1 MSISSLPALN
11 ASLNATCAVLLVTA
25 YLFIRRKKVIAHRN
39 TMLAATTVA
48 ALFLVSYLIYH
59 YQVGSI
65 PFQGHGP
72 LRTFYFTILISHT
85 VLAMATV
92 PLVVITLYR
101 GLGKQVARHRKI
113 ARLTLPVWLYVSVTG
128 VMIYWMLYHMGAS

>member
-1 MSISSLPALN
+1 MSVSSLPAIN

-72 LRTFYFTILISHT
+72 LRIFYFTILISHT
-85 VLAMATV
+85 ILAVAIV

-101 GLGKQVARHRKI
+101 GLSKQVARHRKI
-113 ARLTLPVWLYVSVTG
+113 ARYTLPIWLYVSVTG
-128 VMIYWMLYHMGAS
+128 VMIYWMLYRLDTS

>member
-1 MSISSLPALN
+1 MSISSLPAIN

-72 LRTFYFTILISHT
+72 LRIFYFTILISHT
-85 VLAMATV
+85 ILAVAIV
-92 PLVVITLYR
+92 PLVAITLYR
-101 GLGKQVARHRKI
+101 GLSKQVARHRKI
-113 ARLTLPVWLYVSVTG
+113 ARYTLPIWLYVSVTG
-128 VMIYWMLYHMGAS
+128 VMIYWMLYRLDTS

>member
-1 MSISSLPALN
+1 MPVSSLPALN

-48 ALFLVSYLIYH
+48 ALFLVSYLYYH
-59 YQVGSI
+59 YQVGSVA
-65 PFQGHGP
+65 FQGRGP

-85 VLAMATV
+85 ILAVAIV
-92 PLVVITLYR
+92 PLAVITLYR
-101 GLGKQVARHRKI
+101 GLSKQVARHRKI
-113 ARLTLPVWLYVSVTG
+113 ARFTLPIWLYVSVTG
-128 VMIYWMLYHMGAS
+128 VMIYWMLYRMDAS

>member
-48 ALFLVSYLIYH
+48 ALFLVSYLYYH
-59 YQVGSI
+59 YQVGSV

-85 VLAMATV
+85 ILAVAIV
-92 PLVVITLYR
+92 PLAVITLYR
-101 GLGKQVARHRKI
+101 GLSKQVARHRKI
-113 ARLTLPVWLYVSVTG
+113 ARFTLPIWLYVSVTG
-128 VMIYWMLYHMGAS
+128 VMIYWMLYRMDAS